1 MAAQNAPSIPYSSD
15 RPETVRSMFAAIA
28 RRYDL
33 LNTLLSLNRHKAW
46 RRCAVRM
53 AGLEP
58 GQAAL
63 DVCTGTGD
71 FAIELFKAAGP
82 SGLVVGADFCKP
94 MVAAGIPKVRR
105 ASGGRIRMMLADGLR
120 LPYRSN
126 SFHCATVGFGIRN
139 MADAEQ
145 ALREMAR
152 VVRPGGRVVCLEFSR
167 PANPLIR
174 KLSDLY
180 QMHILPFIGGLLSRR
195 DAYTYLPQSIQT
207 FYSREELAAMMR
219 SVGLED
225 VRVHNL
231 NFGTVCIHIGTK
243 R

>member
-1 MAAQNAPSIPYSSD
+1 MVAQSASPIPYSSEH
-15 RPETVRSMFAAIA
+15 PETVRSMFAAIA

-46 RRCAVRM
+46 RRTAVRL
-53 AGLEP
+53 AQVKP
-58 GQAAL
+58 GELAL

-71 FAIELFKAAGP
+71 FALELYKAVGP
-82 SGLVVGADFCKP
+82 SGLVVGADFCRP
-94 MVAAGIPKVRR
+94 MVAQGIPKVRK

-120 LPYRSN
+120 LPYQAN

-139 MADAEQ
+139 MADAAQ

-167 PANPLIR
+167 PTNPLIR
-174 KLSDLY
+174 SISDLY
-180 QMHILPFIGGLLSRR
+180 QTYFLPFVGGLLSRR
-195 DAYTYLPQSIQT
+195 DAYTYLPSSIRT
-207 FYSREELAAMMR
+207 FHSREELAAMMR

-231 NFGTVCIHIGTK
+231 NLGTVCIHIGTK